1 MNPTPLLNSE
11 CIGFSSYTI
20 RTLEIDTI
28 ANDNNSGEGKEQNHV
43 HERGGII
50 SKNGNECMGGVEGS
64 VEDKQRKEALNMIV
78 DPDHDD
84 GEKDG

>member
-1 MNPTPLLNSE
+1 
-11 CIGFSSYTI
+11 
-20 RTLEIDTI
+20 
-28 ANDNNSGEGKEQNHV
+28 
-43 HERGGII
+43 
-50 SKNGNECMGGVEGS
+50 MGGVEGS